1 MEKSFSFAVKVVE
14 LVKILSKEKN
24 EYVMT
29 KQILRSGTSIGA
41 NVSEGLGGSSKK
53 DFVSKMY
60 IAYKEAKETI
70 YWLNLL
76 HATNYL
82 NRDSFNSFRDDC
94 EEIIKILYSILKT
107 SRKNINSGN

>member
-41 NVSEGLGGSSKK
+41 NVSEGWGVHQKKTLSQKCILLIKRLRKQFIGLICCMQLTTSTVITSIPLGMIVRK
-53 DFVSKMY
+53 
-60 IAYKEAKETI
+60 
-70 YWLNLL
+70 LL
-76 HATNYL
+76 RYCIP
-82 NRDSFNSFRDDC
+82 F
-94 EEIIKILYSILKT
+94 
-107 SRKNINSGN
+107 

>member
-82 NRDSFNSFRDDC
+82 NRDNFNSFRDDS